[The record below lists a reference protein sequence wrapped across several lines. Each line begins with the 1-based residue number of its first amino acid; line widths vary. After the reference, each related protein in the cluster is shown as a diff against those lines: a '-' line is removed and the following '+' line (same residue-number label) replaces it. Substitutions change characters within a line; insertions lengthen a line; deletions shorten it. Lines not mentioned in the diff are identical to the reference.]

1 MQGLED
7 EDPGDDEEGKKK
19 SKLTDLIIG
28 AAPIEKNKF
37 LLTINIFKGEYVP
50 INKVPISDCK
60 EINVKL
66 KLFISEKDSFE
77 IEVIQLL

>member
-1 MQGLED
+1 LQGLED

-19 SKLTDLIIG
+19 SKLTDLVIG

-37 LLTINIFKGEYVP
+37 LLTLNVYLGDYVQ
-50 INKVPISDCK
+50 IDKAPISNSK

-66 KLFISEKDSFE
+66 KLIISEKDSFE